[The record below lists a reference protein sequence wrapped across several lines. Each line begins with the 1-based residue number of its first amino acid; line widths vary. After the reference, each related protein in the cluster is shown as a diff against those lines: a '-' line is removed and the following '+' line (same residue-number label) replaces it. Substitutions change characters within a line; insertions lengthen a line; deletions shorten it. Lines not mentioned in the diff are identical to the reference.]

1 MPKRAIS
8 HAGVPNTFASSS
20 HAAHP
25 PAETS
30 RRASDP
36 LSAMQPE
43 KIMQNIVDIIIII
56 FILLCGVVGYK
67 RGVFKQL
74 VLCVGLILI
83 FYLAYKFKDPVG
95 EFFLLR
101 FPIFDFPNLFKGVI
115 TLNIIVYQ
123 TLAFVLVLAVLLL
136 IFDFILSI
144 TGLFE
149 KLLRITIILGIPSK
163 ILGFIGGLLEGYVIA
178 FVILFFLTQ
187 PAFSFQFF
195 QDSNLSQKILTSSPV
210 LTDITKDTVEVV
222 KEIYALKDEKDTK
235 LLNQKSLDIMLE
247 HGMVTYDTAKKLSD
261 EGKINFEGIDE
272 ILNKHKGDK

>member
-1 MPKRAIS
+1 
-8 HAGVPNTFASSS
+8 
-20 HAAHP
+20 
-25 PAETS
+25 
-30 RRASDP
+30 
-36 LSAMQPE
+36 
-43 KIMQNIVDIIIII
+43 MQNIVDIIIII

-101 FPIFDFPNLFKGVI
+101 LPIFDFPSLFKGVV

-123 TLAFVLVLAVLLL
+123 TLAFVLILAILLMV
-136 IFDFILSI
+136 FDFILSI

-163 ILGFIGGLLEGYVIA
+163 ILGFIGGLLEGYVVA

-247 HGMVTYDTAKKLSD
+247 HGMITYDTAKKLSD
-261 EGKINFEGIDE
+261 EGKINFEGIE
-272 ILNKHKGDK
+272 EVLNKHKGDK

>member
-1 MPKRAIS
+1 MK
-8 HAGVPNTFASSS
+8 
-20 HAAHP
+20 
-25 PAETS
+25 
-30 RRASDP
+30 
-36 LSAMQPE
+36 
-43 KIMQNIVDIIIII
+43 NIVDIIIIL
-56 FILLCGVVGYK
+56 FILLCGVVGFK
-67 RGVFKQL
+67 RGLFKQL
-74 VLCVGLILI
+74 VLCVGLILT
-83 FYLAYKFKDPVG
+83 FYLAYKFKDPLG

-101 FPIFDFPNLFKGVI
+101 LPIFDFPNLFKGVI

-123 TLAFVLVLAVLLL
+123 TLAFVLILAVLLL

-149 KLLRITIILGIPSK
+149 KLLKITIILGIPSK
-163 ILGFIGGLLEGYVIA
+163 ILGFIGGLLEGYVVV

-247 HGMVTYDTAKKLSD
+247 HGMVTYDTAKKLYD
-261 EGKINFEGIDE
+261 EGKINYEGIYE
-272 ILNKHKGDK
+272 ILDKYKGDK

>member
-1 MPKRAIS
+1 MK
-8 HAGVPNTFASSS
+8 
-20 HAAHP
+20 
-25 PAETS
+25 
-30 RRASDP
+30 
-36 LSAMQPE
+36 
-43 KIMQNIVDIIIII
+43 NIVDIIIIL
-56 FILLCGVVGYK
+56 FILLCGVVGFK
-67 RGVFKQL
+67 RGIFKQL
-74 VLCVGLILI
+74 VLCVGLILT
-83 FYLAYKFKDPVG
+83 FYLAYKFKDPLG

-101 FPIFDFPNLFKGVI
+101 LPIFDFPNLFKGVI

-123 TLAFVLVLAVLLL
+123 TLAFVLILAVLLL

-149 KLLRITIILGIPSK
+149 KILKITIILGIPSK
-163 ILGFIGGLLEGYVIA
+163 ILGFIGGLLEGYVVV

-222 KEIYALKDEKDTK
+222 KEIYALKDEKGTK

-272 ILNKHKGDK
+272 VLNKHKGDK

>member
-1 MPKRAIS
+1 
-8 HAGVPNTFASSS
+8 
-20 HAAHP
+20 
-25 PAETS
+25 
-30 RRASDP
+30 
-36 LSAMQPE
+36 
-43 KIMQNIVDIIIII
+43 MQNIVDIIIII

-101 FPIFDFPNLFKGVI
+101 LPIFDFPNLFKGVV

-272 ILNKHKGDK
+272 VLNKHKGDK

>member
-1 MPKRAIS
+1 
-8 HAGVPNTFASSS
+8 
-20 HAAHP
+20 
-25 PAETS
+25 
-30 RRASDP
+30 
-36 LSAMQPE
+36 
-43 KIMQNIVDIIIII
+43 MQNIVDIIIII

-83 FYLAYKFKDPVG
+83 FYLAYKFKDPGG

-101 FPIFDFPNLFKGVI
+101 LPIFDFPSVFKGVV

-123 TLAFVLVLAVLLL
+123 TLAFVLILAILLMV
-136 IFDFILSI
+136 FDFILSI

-163 ILGFIGGLLEGYVIA
+163 ILGFIGGLLEGYVVA

-261 EGKINFEGIDE
+261 EGKINFEGIE
-272 ILNKHKGDK
+272 EVLNKHKGDK

>member
-1 MPKRAIS
+1 
-8 HAGVPNTFASSS
+8 
-20 HAAHP
+20 
-25 PAETS
+25 
-30 RRASDP
+30 
-36 LSAMQPE
+36 
-43 KIMQNIVDIIIII
+43 MQNIVDIIIII

-101 FPIFDFPNLFKGVI
+101 LPIFDFPNLFKGVI

-123 TLAFVLVLAVLLL
+123 TLAFVLILAILLMV
-136 IFDFILSI
+136 FDFILSI

-163 ILGFIGGLLEGYVIA
+163 ILGFIGGLIEGYVIA

-235 LLNQKSLDIMLE
+235 ALNQKSLDIMLE

-272 ILNKHKGDK
+272 VLNKHRGDK

>member
-1 MPKRAIS
+1 
-8 HAGVPNTFASSS
+8 
-20 HAAHP
+20 
-25 PAETS
+25 
-30 RRASDP
+30 
-36 LSAMQPE
+36 
-43 KIMQNIVDIIIII
+43 MQNIVDIIIII

-83 FYLAYKFKDPVG
+83 FYLAYKFKDPIG

-101 FPIFDFPNLFKGVI
+101 LPIFDFPNLFKGVV

-163 ILGFIGGLLEGYVIA
+163 ILGFIGGLIEGYVIA

-222 KEIYALKDEKDTK
+222 KEIYALKDEKDAK
-235 LLNQKSLDIMLE
+235 LLNQRSLDIMLE

-272 ILNKHKGDK
+272 VLNKHRGDK

>member
-1 MPKRAIS
+1 MK
-8 HAGVPNTFASSS
+8 
-20 HAAHP
+20 
-25 PAETS
+25 
-30 RRASDP
+30 
-36 LSAMQPE
+36 
-43 KIMQNIVDIIIII
+43 NIVDIIIIL
-56 FILLCGVVGYK
+56 FILLCGVVGFK
-67 RGVFKQL
+67 RGIFKQL
-74 VLCVGLILI
+74 VLCVGLILT
-83 FYLAYKFKDPVG
+83 FYLAYKFKNPLG

-101 FPIFDFPNLFKGVI
+101 LPIFDFPNLFKGVI

-123 TLAFVLVLAVLLL
+123 TLAFVLILAVLLL

-149 KLLRITIILGIPSK
+149 KLLKITIILGIPSK
-163 ILGFIGGLLEGYVIA
+163 ILGFIGGLLEGYVVA

-195 QDSNLSQKILTSSPV
+195 QDSNLSQKILTSSPI

-222 KEIYALKDEKDTK
+222 KEIYALKDEKDTN

-247 HGMVTYDTAKKLSD
+247 HGMITYDTAKKLSD

-272 ILNKHKGDK
+272 VLNKHKGDK

>member
-1 MPKRAIS
+1 
-8 HAGVPNTFASSS
+8 
-20 HAAHP
+20 
-25 PAETS
+25 
-30 RRASDP
+30 
-36 LSAMQPE
+36 
-43 KIMQNIVDIIIII
+43 MQNIVDIIIII

-101 FPIFDFPNLFKGVI
+101 LPIFDFPNLFKGVV

-163 ILGFIGGLLEGYVIA
+163 ILGFIGGLLEGYVVA

-222 KEIYALKDEKDTK
+222 KEIYALKDEKDTN

-272 ILNKHKGDK
+272 VLNKHRGDK

>member
-1 MPKRAIS
+1 
-8 HAGVPNTFASSS
+8 
-20 HAAHP
+20 
-25 PAETS
+25 
-30 RRASDP
+30 
-36 LSAMQPE
+36 
-43 KIMQNIVDIIIII
+43 MQNIVDIIIII

-83 FYLAYKFKDPVG
+83 FYLAYKFKDPIG

-101 FPIFDFPNLFKGVI
+101 LPIFDFPNLFKGVV

-163 ILGFIGGLLEGYVIA
+163 ILGFIGGLIEGYVIA

-222 KEIYALKDEKDTK
+222 KEIYALKDEKDAK
-235 LLNQKSLDIMLE
+235 LLNQRSLDIMLE

-261 EGKINFEGIDE
+261 EDKINFEGIDE
-272 ILNKHKGDK
+272 ILNKYKGDK

>member
-1 MPKRAIS
+1 MK
-8 HAGVPNTFASSS
+8 
-20 HAAHP
+20 
-25 PAETS
+25 
-30 RRASDP
+30 
-36 LSAMQPE
+36 
-43 KIMQNIVDIIIII
+43 NIVDIIIIL
-56 FILLCGVVGYK
+56 FILLCGVVGFK
-67 RGVFKQL
+67 RGIFKQL
-74 VLCVGLILI
+74 VLCVGLILT
-83 FYLAYKFKDPVG
+83 FYLAYKFKDPLG

-101 FPIFDFPNLFKGVI
+101 LPIFDFPNLFKGVI

-123 TLAFVLVLAVLLL
+123 TLAFVLILAVLLL

-149 KLLRITIILGIPSK
+149 KLLKITIILGIPSK
-163 ILGFIGGLLEGYVIA
+163 ILGFIGGLLEGYVVV

-272 ILNKHKGDK
+272 VLNKHKGDK